1 MNGNSEAAPP
11 SGQRTTAPI
20 GSGYDYIVVGSG
32 AGGMPAAARLA
43 ESGKKVLLIE
53 RGSVSTYQFGG
64 RRRPAWLENT
74 NLTRYDVPGLYN
86 VIWHNH
92 DGIRNADVGP
102 ITGRLLGGGPA
113 INAGL
118 WFRPQAADWDGIGNP
133 EGWRAA
139 DMAGATERAFARV
152 PWTERPAVDGVLH
165 NTKVHELV
173 TKGLAAKGWRAVV
186 ANDEPEAKQRTF
198 AHAAHFFMDGERGG
212 PLRTYLGEAADKH
225 AGGNLEIWTDTTVTR
240 LERRGDTVTGVQVDA
255 VGEAGH
261 SGVVKVGDGGRV
273 ILSAGVFGTAK
284 ILFRSGIGPRD
295 QLEVVAGVEGGEMT
309 PPSQWI
315 ELPVGQELDDHV
327 NTAIAFEHPDI
338 VHYDFD
344 AAFDNPP
351 RADAEKYLSGR
362 SGILAQASP
371 NINPV
376 FWESIKG
383 ADGITRHFQW
393 TSYTLGPQSG
403 SGNNSAALHAGLGLG
418 KTSRGRVTID
428 SSLNMGVG
436 TMPYFNDEG
445 NHDLEAVIETVA
457 HVVEAVS
464 AIPGVKML
472 EPAPGQDV
480 REYVESIPV
489 TIARTANHW
498 VGTTRLGTDS
508 GLEGGRAVVDVNAQ
522 VYGTRN
528 LHVVDASIVNGI
540 QTANPQAGIIIAAEK
555 AIERILGLDN

>member
-1 MNGNSEAAPP
+1 MPQWKPSASPKFLQAQPIMNGNSEAAPP

-43 ESGKKVLLIE
+43 ESGKRVLLIE
-53 RGSVSTYQFGG
+53 RGSVSTYRFGG
-64 RRRPAWLENT
+64 RRRPAWLEDT

-139 DMAGATERAFARV
+139 DM
-152 PWTERPAVDGVLH
+152 PSS
-165 NTKVHELV
+165 
-173 TKGLAAKGWRAVV
+173 
-186 ANDEPEAKQRTF
+186 
-198 AHAAHFFMDGERGG
+198 G
-212 PLRTYLGEAADKH
+212 PLRTRRTSSWTASAA
-225 AGGNLEIWTDTTVTR
+225 GRCGL
-240 LERRGDTVTGVQVDA
+240 DA

-261 SGVVKVGDGGRV
+261 SGAVKVGHGGRV

-295 QLEVVAGVEGGEMT
+295 QLEVVAGVEGGKMM

-376 FWESIKG
+376 FWESING

-403 SGNNSAALHAGLGLG
+403 SKNNSAALHAGLGLG

-445 NHDLEAVIETVA
+445 NHDLEAVIETVT

-489 TIARTANHW
+489 TMARTANHW